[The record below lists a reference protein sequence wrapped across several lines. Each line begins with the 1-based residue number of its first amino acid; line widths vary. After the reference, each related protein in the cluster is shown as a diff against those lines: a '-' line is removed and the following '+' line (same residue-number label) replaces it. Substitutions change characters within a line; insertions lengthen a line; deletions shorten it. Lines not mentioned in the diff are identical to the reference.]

1 MFKVMEIK
9 STDASAFKLVYDST
23 FTLLMRVS
31 YHIVY
36 NEDIAQELVQEAFER
51 FYVKNMTFPNM
62 EEAKF
67 WLIRVTKNL
76 ALNHVRRHKRELNMV
91 EKVKK
96 MPGETSTT
104 QDGSRELI
112 EAETIQAVRK
122 AIESLPDNLKIVIK
136 LKEYSDL
143 DYKGIG
149 KVLGISESNV
159 KVRVFRA
166 RKKLEELLGKED
178 GYVY

>member
-1 MFKVMEIK
+1 
-9 STDASAFKLVYDST
+9 
-23 FTLLMRVS
+23 MRVS

-104 QDGSRELI
+104 QDGSRQLI

-122 AIESLPDNLKIVIK
+122 TIESLPDNLKIVIK
-136 LKEYSDL
+136 LKE
-143 DYKGIG
+143 
-149 KVLGISESNV
+149 
-159 KVRVFRA
+159 
-166 RKKLEELLGKED
+166 
-178 GYVY
+178 